1 MPVQTIPQQKLKQS
15 VKSKTSTTTKSSTST
30 DVQLVTST
38 QSLSIVQ
45 TLVQT
50 GIGVITYL
58 RGIFPDECFND
69 DRIGPDR
76 SSELENHQTNQDST
90 KPNSS
95 EIFQKNVR
103 ESRGYIKVKKLKPGV
118 SKESDQVL
126 NYLDEGV
133 MDAIQRGY
141 LRQLL
146 FAMYL
151 DPDKPRD
158 VIECYTF
165 NFTYSPSHSGHPRLV
180 PEMEVRDQLKEM
192 SLTGK
197 VSISEETDPNI
208 NVKTGGMVKRQIQTL
223 IKNLIC
229 STQSLSDI
237 NGRRFLSFKLYY
249 NERVPLDYE
258 PPHFSAADLE
268 KDRFTFGTAGKEEVP
283 SATEMGKVDTGFH
296 TVRVALATI
305 SDFLPSNDLR
315 GNTTHNGNESQ
326 VRDEQIKTVKE
337 QAQQR
342 PIVWDTEKLL
352 DPPSTPPEISSHID
366 GVNEKEKLEPIGF
379 RDPNG
384 NLIPLPDQTHS
395 KLKSIDHV
403 PDRPVKILET
413 KAYANRDRDNEDLAP
428 ESSATE
434 IATQLDQNSQN
445 SPPSSRAVQQAKIHH
460 QLPVKDPEDI
470 YSMDVESPNL
480 EMNDKAKALGF
491 ENSRSETIEDES
503 LSLLEPQRQNVSS
516 KDLEKHLITY
526 SGQLR
531 SVVGTPIPSSPVK
544 EKTKQGRTTN
554 LPDDPI
560 QTFTKSHPPVS
571 SLHDPVVL
579 SLLGD
584 PIEETDSTAFL
595 TEKSRVR
602 PMVEAEKE
610 LYPKKRIKSH
620 EGALDE
626 GPNGMCECKDWHDD
640 IAMIMCERCSRW
652 RHLSCYGYKSIK
664 DLRIPIKFEC
674 FRCQIHGN
682 LSLEETWK
690 REDEIKTSLE
700 GLRTLCIFRRAL
712 QIIYDEGMP
721 NAIKTLANR
730 LEIDVMTASQ
740 VKKRLIAEKYLYV
753 KSTTPSKPSGILESE
768 IPTQKGRP
776 RGSTKGRGKKA
787 SKPHKNQLTVNDT
800 YEQKRLKE
808 EVYFTPGSEL
818 ESKLL
823 KRFQVDS
830 SSNIKENQKDQSSS
844 KANQNSEKMINQ
856 ATMSDQIDS
865 RTLSWTHQVKEV
877 PKEIENFES
886 NQDMEM
892 KDGRINQMR
901 SSISPESS
909 SNLNLL
915 GSRGGLRDSTIN
927 KTIKSMSQLEEKK
940 LMKKKIS
947 TSASHSHSHSHS
959 HNKINKN
966 NKVSIGCKDLE
977 VLGVSWDDFS
987 D

>member
-1 MPVQTIPQQKLKQS
+1 M
-15 VKSKTSTTTKSSTST
+15 
-30 DVQLVTST
+30 
-38 QSLSIVQ
+38 
-45 TLVQT
+45 QT

-76 SSELENHQTNQDST
+76 STDIGNQTTES
-90 KPNSS
+90 KHS
-95 EIFQKNVR
+95 EIFKKNGR
-103 ESRGYIKVKKLKPGV
+103 EGRGYIRVKKIKQGV

-126 NYLDEGV
+126 DYLDEGV

-165 NFTYSPSHSGHPRLV
+165 NFTYSPSSSGNPRLV

-197 VSISEETDPNI
+197 VSISGEVDPN
-208 NVKTGGMVKRQIQTL
+208 VSGKTGGMVKRQIQTL

-305 SDFLPSNDLR
+305 SDFLPVNDLR
-315 GNTTHNGNESQ
+315 GKTKQNENESQ
-326 VRDEQIKTVKE
+326 VRDEQIKSVKD

-352 DPPSTPPEISSHID
+352 DPSSTPTDISSNID
-366 GVNEKEKLEPIGF
+366 GVNEKEKFEPLGF

-384 NLIPLPDQTHS
+384 NLVPLPDQTDS
-395 KLKSIDHV
+395 TLKVLDHEPV
-403 PDRPVKILET
+403 RPVKILET

-428 ESSATE
+428 DSSATE
-434 IATQLDQNSQN
+434 IATQLDQNSQ
-445 SPPSSRAVQQAKIHH
+445 SSAPSSRAVQQAKTNH
-460 QLPVKDPEDI
+460 QFPVHDTADG
-470 YSMDVESPNL
+470 YAMDVEPPNL
-480 EMNDKAKALGF
+480 EMNEKAKALGF

-503 LSLLEPQRQNVSS
+503 LLLLDTQHQNVSS
-516 KDLEKHLITY
+516 QDLEKHLITY

-531 SVVGTPIPSSPVK
+531 SVAGTPTSASPVQ
-544 EKTKQGRTTN
+544 EKAKQGKTIN
-554 LPDDPI
+554 PSEDPI
-560 QTFTKSHPPVS
+560 QTSTKSHPPVAG
-571 SLHDPVVL
+571 LHDPVVL
-579 SLLGD
+579 SLPGD
-584 PIEETDSTAFL
+584 PIEEIDPTAINI
-595 TEKSRVR
+595 EKSRVR
-602 PMVEAEKE
+602 PICETEKE
-610 LYPKKRIKSH
+610 SYPKKRIKSH
-620 EGALDE
+620 EAALNE
-626 GPNGMCECKDWHDD
+626 GPNGICECKDWHDD

-664 DLRIPIKFEC
+664 DTRIPTRFEC
-674 FRCQIHGN
+674 FRCRIHGN

-690 REDEIKTSLE
+690 KEDEIKTSLE

-721 NAIKTLANR
+721 NAIKTLAAR

-740 VKKRLIAEKYLYV
+740 VKKRLIAEKYLYI
-753 KSTTPSKPSGILESE
+753 KSSSPSKPSGILESE
-768 IPTQKGRP
+768 ISNQ
-776 RGSTKGRGKKA
+776 RGKARGNTTRGKGKKA
-787 SKPHKNQLTVNDT
+787 SKPHKVQMTVNDT

-818 ESKLL
+818 EAKLL
-823 KRFQVDS
+823 KSFQTDS
-830 SSNIKENQKDQSSS
+830 SHETEESDKVQRSS
-844 KANQNSEKMINQ
+844 KANQNLEKIDQ
-856 ATMSDQIDS
+856 DTMSDQIDP
-865 RTLSWTHQVKEV
+865 RTLSWTHQVEEG
-877 PKEIENFES
+877 PEESIEIFES
-886 NQDMEM
+886 NKEKEMEM
-892 KDGRINQMR
+892 QDGSITPPIR
-901 SSISPESS
+901 SSMIAEVEPT

-915 GSRGGLRDSTIN
+915 SSREGLRDSTIN
-927 KTIKSMSQLEEKK
+927 KTMESISSQLGEKFKRKSMGLENNR
-940 LMKKKIS
+940 LVKKKTKS
-947 TSASHSHSHSHS
+947 KVR
-959 HNKINKN
+959 NDRKKN
-966 NKVSIGCKDLE
+966 DKVSIGCKDLE
-977 VLGVSWDDFS
+977 VPGVSWDDFS
-987 D
+987 E

>member
-1 MPVQTIPQQKLKQS
+1 MPIQTFPQSKLKQIT
-15 VKSKTSTTTKSSTST
+15 KTKTSTSMTVKSSS

-38 QSLSIVQ
+38 QSLSIVK

-76 SSELENHQTNQDST
+76 SNEIGNSNSEN
-90 KPNSS
+90 
-95 EIFQKNVR
+95 FQKNGR
-103 ESRGYIKVKKLKPGV
+103 EGRGYIRVKKIKPGV

-126 NYLDEGV
+126 DYLDEGV

-165 NFTYSPSHSGHPRLV
+165 NFTYSHSNSGNPRLV

-197 VSISEETDPNI
+197 VTISGDLDSNLPG
-208 NVKTGGMVKRQIQTL
+208 KTGGMVKRQIQTL

-296 TVRVALATI
+296 TVRVALASI
-305 SDFLPSNDLR
+305 SDFLPVNDLR
-315 GNTTHNGNESQ
+315 GKTTHKENESQ
-326 VRDEQIKTVKE
+326 VLNEQIKSVKE
-337 QAQQR
+337 EAKQR
-342 PIVWDTEKLL
+342 PIVWDTEKVLEPL
-352 DPPSTPPEISSHID
+352 STPPDITGIDD
-366 GVNEKEKLEPIGF
+366 GVNENEKLEPLGF

-384 NLIPLPDQTHS
+384 KILPLPDQTRS
-395 KLKSIDHV
+395 TLKSLDHE

-434 IATQLDQNSQN
+434 IATQLDQNSQS
-445 SPPSSRAVQQAKIHH
+445 SPSASRAVQKIRIID
-460 QLPVKDPEDI
+460 QVPTKDPVDL
-470 YSMDVESPNL
+470 YPSMDVETPNL
-480 EMNDKAKALGF
+480 VMNDKAQALGF
-491 ENSRSETIEDES
+491 ENGRSRAIPNKNILVLDSQHQD
-503 LSLLEPQRQNVSS
+503 VSS
-516 KDLEKHLITY
+516 RDLDEHLITN

-531 SVVGTPIPSSPVK
+531 SVVGTRTSSTAL
-544 EKTKQGRTTN
+544 EDKTKQARKDN

-560 QTFTKSHPPVS
+560 QPFTKSHPLAIDVHDLVAP
-571 SLHDPVVL
+571 SLPE
-579 SLLGD
+579 D
-584 PIEETDSTAFL
+584 PIEDCDPTDL
-595 TEKSRVR
+595 ITEKSRVR
-602 PMVEAEKE
+602 PICEADKE
-610 LYPKKRIKSH
+610 IHAKKKIKSH
-620 EGALDE
+620 EIALDA
-626 GPNGMCECKDWHDD
+626 GPDGICECKDWHDD

-664 DLRIPIKFEC
+664 DTRIPSRFEC

-700 GLRTLCIFRRAL
+700 GLRTLCVFRRTL

-740 VKKRLIAEKYLYV
+740 VKKRLIAERYLYV

-768 IPTQKGRP
+768 ISTQRGRP
-776 RGSTKGRGKKA
+776 RGNTKGRGKKV
-787 SKPHKNQLTVNDT
+787 SKPEKIQMRVNET

-823 KRFQVDS
+823 NSFR
-830 SSNIKENQKDQSSS
+830 SNSSS
-844 KANQNSEKMINQ
+844 KIKETDQPQRSSKSNQNSEKIDEDP
-856 ATMSDQIDS
+856 MSDQIES
-865 RTLSWTHQVKEV
+865 RTRSWTHQVEEE
-877 PKEIENFES
+877 PERIEMIES
-886 NQDMEM
+886 NRDTEM
-892 KDGRINQMR
+892 KDGSETPIR
-901 SSISPESS
+901 SSIVAKPILTP
-909 SNLNLL
+909 NLNLL
-915 GSRGGLRDSTIN
+915 GSRGGLRESTLD
-927 KTIKSMSQLEEKK
+927 KTFKSISQLGEPIKRK
-940 LMKKKIS
+940 SIINQTPRSSKKKDSIDRM
-947 TSASHSHSHSHS
+947 
-959 HNKINKN
+959 KRK
-966 NKVSIGCKDLE
+966 NKVSIGVKDLE
-977 VLGVSWDDFS
+977 VPGVSWDDFS
-987 D
+987 E